1 MKLTPSSRRKTL
13 YVNPSVCA
21 RQARR
26 TPPRSILGSRLLAPV
41 SPCSASLLNS
51 SRAPIRRPSGRR
63 RKDGSGHQDLSVPA
77 VTSSGRTHQRRERT
91 KESINYGGKRINI
104 NYTVFVR
111 LSNTTQVT
119 VLRSQGRGISLSW
132 LPRHWLHPHVP
143 HSYLVTEVTT
153 HGFPLKVTHSPR
165 GPIDV
170 STTRRIVWTSTWW
183 TFTWGQVN
191 SVTAISLPPQTE
203 RTPPFSHRI
212 MQNAPPGPP

>member
-41 SPCSASLLNS
+41 SPCSAPLLNS
-51 SRAPIRRPSGRR
+51 
-63 RKDGSGHQDLSVPA
+63 SVPA

-111 LSNTTQVT
+111 LSNTIQVT